1 MLPKRLEGHPL
12 TICFRILEA
21 LGKPGEYVWQVG
33 KTKPG
38 MEARLAYLRE
48 AIRWL
53 RIKAQE
59 PVWRE
64 LPVDFR
70 TFVES
75 TQLLNKRGVLW
86 PRVVECAM
94 ELNSGRYVEAVLTGA
109 IGVAKTTLALY
120 TQAYQLY
127 VLSCLADPHRLFD
140 MDPSS
145 EILVI
150 FQSVTKNL
158 AQDVDYRRFRDMIYA
173 SPYFTTLYPFDAER
187 ESDMRFPRNV
197 VVKPVAGHDAAA
209 LGQNVIG
216 GIIDELNFMA
226 VVENSKATRDS
237 TTYDQAAQNYNAIAR
252 RRESR
257 FMQMGTLPGMLCLV
271 SSRNYPG
278 QFTDKKEAEAR
289 TNPRIYVY
297 DKRLWEI
304 RPERFC
310 GDKFRVFI
318 GDETRKPRI
327 LADDEIVA
335 LEEDQLVMAVP
346 VEYRPT
352 FEADLLPALRDVGGV
367 STQAL
372 HPFMMNTDAVAA
384 CFGKVLSIASREDCD
399 FRATR
404 LQLYPRRIQHPDE
417 PRFAHVDLALTKDSA
432 GVSVG
437 HVPSFVDINRGDTI
451 ETLPLIQYDLVLEVR
466 PPRGGEIEL
475 ENIRRLLYTLRD
487 QLKLPLKWVSFDQ
500 YQSRDSMQIMSRQ
513 GFIVGYQSMDIDTFA
528 YDVIKQAFYDDRVR
542 APAHPK
548 AQKEMTTLEID
559 TKKNKIDHPPQGS
572 KDVSDSMAGVALG
585 LTMRREIWIRH
596 KVPLTRIPPSL
607 TQNKEQS
614 KASLSYLDIEREAR
628 GVEVRRVV

>member
-21 LGKPGEYVWQVG
+21 MGKPGEYVWQVG

-38 MEARLAYLRE
+38 MEVRLAYLRE

-59 PVWRE
+59 PIWRE

-327 LADDEIVA
+327 LDDDEIVA
-335 LEEDQLVMAVP
+335 LEEDRLVMAVP

-372 HPFMMNTDAVAA
+372 HPFMMNTDAVAG

-437 HVPSFVDINRGDTI
+437 HVPSFVDVNRGDTI

-475 ENIRRLLYTLRD
+475 ENIRRLLYALRD

>member
-21 LGKPGEYVWQVG
+21 MGKPGEYVWQVG

-38 MEARLAYLRE
+38 MEVRLAYLRE

-59 PVWRE
+59 PIWRE

-226 VVENSKATRDS
+226 VVENSKA
-237 TTYDQAAQNYNAIAR
+237 
-252 RRESR
+252 
-257 FMQMGTLPGMLCLV
+257 
-271 SSRNYPG
+271 
-278 QFTDKKEAEAR
+278 
-289 TNPRIYVY
+289 NPR
-297 DKRLWEI
+297 L
-304 RPERFC
+304 
-310 GDKFRVFI
+310 
-318 GDETRKPRI
+318 
-327 LADDEIVA
+327 
-335 LEEDQLVMAVP
+335 
-346 VEYRPT
+346 
-352 FEADLLPALRDVGGV
+352 
-367 STQAL
+367 
-372 HPFMMNTDAVAA
+372 
-384 CFGKVLSIASREDCD
+384 
-399 FRATR
+399 
-404 LQLYPRRIQHPDE
+404 
-417 PRFAHVDLALTKDSA
+417 
-432 GVSVG
+432 
-437 HVPSFVDINRGDTI
+437 
-451 ETLPLIQYDLVLEVR
+451 
-466 PPRGGEIEL
+466 
-475 ENIRRLLYTLRD
+475 
-487 QLKLPLKWVSFDQ
+487 
-500 YQSRDSMQIMSRQ
+500 
-513 GFIVGYQSMDIDTFA
+513 
-528 YDVIKQAFYDDRVR
+528 
-542 APAHPK
+542 
-548 AQKEMTTLEID
+548 
-559 TKKNKIDHPPQGS
+559 DH
-572 KDVSDSMAGVALG
+572 L
-585 LTMRREIWIRH
+585 
-596 KVPLTRIPPSL
+596 
-607 TQNKEQS
+607 
-614 KASLSYLDIEREAR
+614 
-628 GVEVRRVV
+628 